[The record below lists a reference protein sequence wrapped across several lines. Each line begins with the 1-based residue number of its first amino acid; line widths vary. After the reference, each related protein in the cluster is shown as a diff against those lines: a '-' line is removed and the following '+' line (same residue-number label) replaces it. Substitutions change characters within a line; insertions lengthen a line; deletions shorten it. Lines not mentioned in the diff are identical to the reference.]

1 MKDYLNEFN
10 SYLSLIKKSSRNT
23 IDSYKSDVLKFWDFL
38 SDNNIYDTSIASEEI
53 INSYIISFNNAGKSS
68 STITRIV
75 SSLKCYYKFLQSIG
89 KRDVLPKIR
98 SGISKPTKSLP
109 QFLDTSEVKLLLAQP
124 DDTDPKGIRDKAMLE
139 LLYATGIR
147 VSELIEM
154 EISALNLDLEIIKIK
169 SDKSERVIPIYKDAI
184 KTLSLYVKHVRPG
197 IVTDVKQTKLFTNM
211 SGAVLTRQGFWK
223 ILKYYADKAGIT
235 KDITPH
241 TIRHSFAIHLLENGA
256 ELPDIKELLGHSDIS
271 TTQVYSQIIKNKYSK
286 SYRNFHPLAGK

>member
-23 IDSYKSDVLKFWDFL
+23 IDSYKSDVLKFCDFL

-53 INSYIISFNNAGKSS
+53 INSYIISVNNTGKSS

-109 QFLDTSEVKLLLAQP
+109 QFLDTSEVKLLLSQP

-154 EISALNLDLEIIKIK
+154 EISALNIDLEIIKIK

-223 ILKYYADKAGIT
+223 ILKSYADKAGIT

-256 ELPDIKELLGHSDIS
+256 ELQDIKELLGHSDIS